1 MHSNLSGPPGRRN
14 GCRPTYEGIARC
26 GDPAWVSGA
35 LRAGRHLGGPNP
47 PSERVKLSEKQDG
60 SDECRRLFR
69 VAKRTSFVGGKDCR
83 LRAVSDSPRTE
94 ALQRTRRRDEV
105 GE

>member
-1 MHSNLSGPPGRRN
+1 MDL
-14 GCRPTYEGIARC
+14 
-26 GDPAWVSGA
+26 
-35 LRAGRHLGGPNP
+35 
-47 PSERVKLSEKQDG
+47 
-60 SDECRRLFR
+60 
-69 VAKRTSFVGGKDCR
+69 TSAAVYFESQRELFVGGKDCR